1 MSFPYLTTAA
11 VHPEKECSQRAEE
24 TVVKS
29 EALEETAMVQ
39 IPTNYTTSSSSPSRA
54 ASPTIELYTALYNTL
69 SNRAHTLADELER
82 DGTAQVKVEVERELA
97 VKREGEKM
105 KRKRS
110 SSVDRSERDSK
121 SAKVVEVLSESTS
134 TTSSL
139 EKSGLNKEK
148 AEQENLEEVST
159 TSHRRRSSL
168 PSLPKPIFTPS
179 ARTIYKKPLFSLD
192 TFLRESNS
200 NPSSA
205 RTSPVLSAAQLP
217 LQHPLHL
224 TTRSISIPLARSFPN
239 GEDLYLPT
247 STPPTTRKVELSS
260 VVRSF
265 EKVLK
270 ERAEGWKRL
279 EEVEERWAARAVDD
293 WHF

>member
-11 VHPEKECSQRAEE
+11 GPSDEETSQRAEE

-29 EALEETAMVQ
+29 EPSEETTFVP
-39 IPTNYTTSSSSPSRA
+39 INYTTSSSSPSRA
-54 ASPTIELYTALYNTL
+54 ASPTIELYTVLYNTL

-110 SSVDRSERDSK
+110 SSVDRSERDLK
-121 SAKVVEVLSESTS
+121 TIKIEEVLSESIS
-134 TTSSL
+134 TTSSTLL
-139 EKSGLNKEK
+139 EKSGQNKEK
-148 AEQENLEEVST
+148 AEEENLEKLSTT

-168 PSLPKPIFTPS
+168 PSLPKPIFSPAPRIS
-179 ARTIYKKPLFSLD
+179 YKKPLFSLD

-200 NPSSA
+200 NPSST

-217 LQHPLHL
+217 HPLHL
-224 TTRSISIPLARSFPN
+224 TTHTISIPLTRSYSN
-239 GEDLYLPT
+239 GEDCYIPT
-247 STPPTTRKVELSS
+247 ITHTTRKVELSS